1 MRDFSWKYF
10 TLTGDVE
17 SFMLYKEMNKVGAE
31 GRSDTS
37 AADDEQAAV
46 IMLEDSSS

>member
-17 SFMLYKEMNKVGAE
+17 SFMLYKEMDQYGSSEHPETIPEFDEDIA
-31 GRSDTS
+31 TM
-37 AADDEQAAV
+37 DDRQ
-46 IMLEDSSS
+46 

>member
-17 SFMLYKEMNKVGAE
+17 SFMLYKEMDRYKSSEHPDDSIGY
-31 GRSDTS
+31 
-37 AADDEQAAV
+37 DDELAA
-46 IMLEDSSS
+46 LDDQD